1 MTRKISKDD
10 PKGRQVIFIALACVA
25 VVASGGALWDS
36 LESKSDK
43 QTFAEELQ
51 TVCEKRPEVAQEQGL
66 SCGEAKRE
74 AVEGPEGPAGPQGPK
89 GDRGNTGPRGPKGD
103 RGEKGDRGATGR
115 PGTDGEDGDD
125 GANGSDGSNGSTG
138 DQGPKGDTGPAG
150 PKGDRGE
157 RGPQGPPGEPGP
169 RGERGPEGPSPES
182 FSFTYLG
189 TPYVCVP
196 TEDGS
201 LDYTCSPE

>member
-1 MTRKISKDD
+1 MNRKISKDD

-25 VVASGGALWDS
+25 VVASGAALWDS
-36 LESKSDK
+36 LESKGDK
-43 QTFAEELQ
+43 QTFAEELK
-51 TVCEKRPEVAQEQGL
+51 TVCEKRPEVAREQGL

-74 AVEGPEGPAGPQGPK
+74 AVEGPQGPK
-89 GDRGNTGPRGPKGD
+89 GDRGNTGPQGPKGD

-115 PGTDGEDGDD
+115 PGADGEDGDD
-125 GANGSDGSNGSTG
+125 GDNGSDGSSGSTG

-169 RGERGPEGPSPES
+169 QGERGPEGPSPES

-189 TPYVCVP
+189 INYVCTP
-196 TEDGS
+196 TAEND
-201 LDYTCSPE
+201 LDYTCSPG